1 MYGLIRWGPR
11 LGTALAL
18 LAVTAATARGAEVR
32 PVVAESLSTPRFVA
46 GPCPPGWVRPPGI
59 DSTWVSCG
67 IVTVPQSRRDPQ
79 SKSLVP
85 VTLSVVVYESSSV
98 RRGAA
103 PVVFLAGGPGESA
116 ISMFTDV
123 VLGTPVGQLLLR
135 ERPIVTFD
143 QRGFGARAG
152 RAKPDLGML
161 DYTPAESRQQSLAAL
176 RDQARRLAR
185 GLRGRGVE
193 PGNFTTLEAVADLAD
208 LVRALGYER
217 VVLFGTSYGTKYSL
231 QFMRAHPNMV
241 DRAILDGVAPPNR
254 DDIFLPEKIDAAR
267 RSVIR
272 KIAADCTEDA
282 ACQADFPGLPALVDR
297 LDRPDAP
304 PLRVVA
310 NYPTAGGWRDLELA
324 PRDVLT
330 ALGAFAG
337 SDEIRSLLPQLLV
350 DFARGDTL
358 RRAYAPQLAV
368 VAAALGRLS
377 TTAGP
382 FYPLAYHSV
391 FCAELQNGVPQVGG
405 RALCDALGVPFAGV
419 STITPVQS
427 DIPTLLLSSAY
438 DTQTP
443 PELADE
449 TARTLANSYRVLF
462 RGVGHVAFHQPTAA
476 ACAAV
481 VIQSFL
487 IDAKHAP
494 ATSCV
499 TATMPSFL
507 PASVGLPPIR

>member
-1 MYGLIRWGPR
+1 MYRSTRWGR
-11 LGTALAL
+11 LAASLSFAMNFGATRS
-18 LAVTAATARGAEVR
+18 ATAERIAEPSGA
-32 PVVAESLSTPRFVA
+32 PQFVA
-46 GPCPPGWVRPPGI
+46 GPCPSGWVRPEGI
-59 DSTWVSCG
+59 DSAWVSCG
-67 IVTVPQSRRDPQ
+67 TMVVPQNRRDPNP
-79 SKSLVP
+79 KSLVP
-85 VTLSVVVYESSSV
+85 VTLSVVVYQSASV

-123 VLGTPVGQLLLR
+123 VLATPVGQLLLR

-152 RAKPDLGML
+152 RARPDLGML
-161 DYTPAESRQQSLAAL
+161 DYTPAETRQQSLAAL

-185 GLRGRGVE
+185 GLRARGVE
-193 PGNFTTLEAVADLAD
+193 PANFTTSEAVADLED
-208 LVRALGYER
+208 LLRALGFER
-217 VVLFGTSYGTKYSL
+217 VVLFGTSYGTKYAL
-231 QFMRAHPNMV
+231 QFMRLHPEMV
-241 DRAILDGVAPPNR
+241 ERAILDGVAPPNR
-254 DDIFLPEKIDAAR
+254 DDIFEPEKIDAAR

-282 ACQADFPGLPALVDR
+282 ACQVDFPGLPGLVDR

-310 NYPTAGGWRDLELA
+310 NYPTGGGWRDLKLS

-358 RRAYAPQLAV
+358 RRAYAPQLAI
-368 VAAALGRLS
+368 VAAAMGRVS

-391 FCAELQNGVPQVGG
+391 FCAELRDGVPQVGG
-405 RALCDALGVPFAGV
+405 RALCDALGVPFAGAT
-419 STITPVQS
+419 TIAPVQS
-427 DIPTLLLSSAY
+427 DVPTLLLSSAY

-443 PELADE
+443 PDLAE
-449 TARTLANSYRVLF
+449 EAARTLPRSFRVTF
-462 RGVGHVAFHQPTAA
+462 RGVGHVAFHQPTAS

-487 IDAKHAP
+487 IDATHPP

-507 PASVGLPPIR
+507 PASVTMPAPAR